1 MTSNNSWYRL
11 SRTLYSIVSI
21 CSIITVTACDH
32 DRMKI
37 EEVSQHDHNTIQES
51 FGHHHHDHHRHLD
64 ETENAEIELCGV
76 EVPTAAERLVDQ
88 LNMLLWKFERAA
100 DPDAAPINYTI
111 PTYFHIL
118 QLNSSDPLVSDS
130 NVNLYMNY
138 LSDAFIASNA
148 PFRFS
153 LMDITRTVNATLSN
167 NCSALEGDYKP
178 KLKRGGKE
186 TLNIYVCNMIP
197 TGPNGGS
204 ITGYATL
211 PSNKLGTND
220 GVTIVRTT
228 PTDLNRP
235 NTLVHEVVRRNI
247 ANFGSCHCKAS
258 MRSCSLTVLSPYSFY
273 FPLQGHYLG
282 LLHTFQDDC
291 NTTRGGDRVDDTPY
305 HISLAQQVNCRTP
318 VSTWDTCPSLIGL
331 DPVDNYMSKCAL
343 IERYKT
349 LEKQNSL
356 ANTIYIILIL
366 SLFSIYG
373 SESRVSHKVYAR
385 SGRTHDSTV

>member
-1 MTSNNSWYRL
+1 MSSNNSWYRL
-11 SRTLYSIVSI
+11 SYALYSILSI
-21 CSIITVTACDH
+21 CCIATAAACDN
-32 DRMKI
+32 DGMKI
-37 EEVSQHDHNTIQES
+37 EEVTQHDHNTIPES
-51 FGHHHHDHHRHLD
+51 FGHHHHHHRHRHRHRHLD

-88 LNMLLWKFERAA
+88 LNMLLWKFERAG

-153 LMDITRTVNATLSN
+153 FMDITRTVNATLSN

-186 TLNIYVCNMIP
+186 TLNIYVCNSIP

-235 NTLVHEVVRRNI
+235 NTLVHEVVRHYI
-247 ANFGSCHCKAS
+247 VDFGSCHCK
-258 MRSCSLTVLSPYSFY
+258 
-273 FPLQGHYLG
+273 LQRRC
-282 LLHTFQDDC
+282 TFIC
-291 NTTRGGDRVDDTPY
+291 
-305 HISLAQQVNCRTP
+305 
-318 VSTWDTCPSLIGL
+318 
-331 DPVDNYMSKCAL
+331 
-343 IERYKT
+343 
-349 LEKQNSL
+349 
-356 ANTIYIILIL
+356 
-366 SLFSIYG
+366 
-373 SESRVSHKVYAR
+373 
-385 SGRTHDSTV
+385 